1 MGARSTLLGSAR
13 VPTIWSFRGFDDC
26 PLPDV
31 ALHQERVLVADRIL
45 RTLNTMPI
53 DENYR
58 DTYRVL
64 IVYMDYMDGVLGYG
78 FIADREKVL
87 GIIRR

>member
-64 IVYMDYMDGVLGYG
+64 IVYMDGVMGYG
-78 FIADREKVL
+78 FVADREKVL